1 MYLKTM
7 ELREG
12 WRERERESELSKMRA
27 FWHAR
32 AHAELWRKSFES
44 DSFEKVFS
52 KVSSADMQVVSK
64 CFFFFFFC
72 SFKCI

>member
-32 AHAELWRKSFES
+32 ARTLSS
-44 DSFEKVFS
+44 GGKVL
-52 KVSSADMQVVSK
+52 KVIALK
-64 CFFFFFFC
+64 KFFQKFRLPTC
-72 SFKCI
+72 R